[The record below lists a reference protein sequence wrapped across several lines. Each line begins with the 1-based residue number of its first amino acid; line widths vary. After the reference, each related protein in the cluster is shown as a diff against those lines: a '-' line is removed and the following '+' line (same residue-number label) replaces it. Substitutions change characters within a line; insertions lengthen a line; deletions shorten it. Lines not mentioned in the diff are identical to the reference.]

1 MQVVAVPVKSLDRA
15 KTRLSPVLSSS
26 ERAVLTLALLEDVL
40 DACQAQA
47 AWDTA
52 VVSADETV
60 LEVAARRRARPI
72 AEEGTT
78 LLDAV
83 RQVEAGLLGSR
94 TALAVLLG
102 DLPYLTRAEL
112 AEALDLGEPVVA
124 APADSDGG
132 TNLLIRRPPGV
143 IPARFGRASFA
154 KHRWAARRARVGF
167 AECRAPGLARD
178 LDTPEDL
185 AALAGSTHDSR
196 SARVCAEM
204 GLAERLRTRAG
215 A

>member
-1 MQVVAVPVKSLDRA
+1 MQVVAVPVKSLHRA
-15 KTRLSPVLSSS
+15 KTRLGPVLSAA

-40 DACQAQA
+40 DACQAQPG
-47 AWDTA
+47 WETA

-60 LEVAARRRARPI
+60 LEVAARRRARTI
-72 AEEGTT
+72 AERGTT
-78 LLDAV
+78 LLEAV
-83 RQVEAGLLGSR
+83 RQIEADLAGPR
-94 TALAVLLG
+94 TALAVVLG
-102 DLPYLTRAEL
+102 DLPYLTPAAL
-112 AEALDLGEPVVA
+112 AQAFERTEPVVA

-185 AALAGSTHDSR
+185 AALAGSNHACR